1 MEEEV
6 YEIDVNVR
14 GEILKMLREVK
25 KEEKKEYILIKN
37 DIGVEEKMEERI
49 EVMEN
54 GRIVEWRK
62 KKELIEKKNEKIKRE
77 MIEEVKSLER
87 LRF

>member
-54 GRIVEWRK
+54 GRIVE
-62 KKELIEKKNEKIKRE
+62 
-77 MIEEVKSLER
+77 
-87 LRF
+87 